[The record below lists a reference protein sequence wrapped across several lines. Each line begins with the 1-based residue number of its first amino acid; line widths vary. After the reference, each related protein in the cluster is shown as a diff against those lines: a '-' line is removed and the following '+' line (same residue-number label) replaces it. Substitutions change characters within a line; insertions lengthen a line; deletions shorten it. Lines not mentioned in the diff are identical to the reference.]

1 MPPFIAAMSPADTER
16 SPTHWP
22 DSASEVPLQAVSRL
36 IYASLSKVE
45 GPALDE
51 MRRIRD
57 HAVPHNRAAGLR
69 VALMHMSGWFVEWIE
84 GPQVGVQAL
93 LDRVTPDPRHQG
105 LQVLHHSLGRPRLF
119 RPWSGAI
126 VASGEGPAA
135 FARRVFALKDRQ
147 ARPVSPE
154 PASVWLNLCAPAAGD
169 MPAPGGPFP
178 RAMLISAS
186 GAHAFDLLQA
196 VAHEQRRKL
205 VRRRFTAAADEVRD
219 VESDYVDLPGM
230 GVQGW
235 RLIAHARKGL
245 AIGVAHAFLPD
256 HAAVVVQMGDD
267 PARNRHI
274 TERVLSAC
282 RQVHHAPFIVG
293 LGTHET
299 VTPDLQ
305 ELVERQGLPWLE
317 AKSPLRRPEP
327 LDLWAVLSPVL
338 ERLG

>member
-1 MPPFIAAMSPADTER
+1 MSTVDPDR
-16 SPTHWP
+16 SATHWP
-22 DSASEVPLQAVSRL
+22 DSGSDVPLQAVSRL
-36 IYASLSKVE
+36 VYASLSRVE
-45 GPALDE
+45 GPVFEE

-57 HAVPHNRAAGLR
+57 QAEPHNRADGLR
-69 VALMHMSGWFVEWIE
+69 VALMHMSGWFVQWIE
-84 GPQVGVQAL
+84 GPEVGVQAL
-93 LDRVTPDPRHQG
+93 LERVTGDPRHQG

-119 RPWSGAI
+119 RPWIGAI
-126 VASGEGPAA
+126 VQSGEGPAA

-147 ARPVSPE
+147 ARHILPE
-154 PASVWLNLCAPAAGD
+154 PASVWLHLCAPAADD
-169 MPAPGGPFP
+169 MPGRGDGTP
-178 RAMLISAS
+178 RAMLLSAS

-196 VAHEQRRKL
+196 VAQEHRRTL

-219 VESDYVDLPGM
+219 VESDYLDLPGL
-230 GVQGW
+230 GKQGW
-235 RLIAHARKGL
+235 RLVAHARKGL

-305 ELVERQGLPWLE
+305 ELVERQGLPWLA

-327 LDLWAVLSPVL
+327 MDLWAVLSPVL